1 MYSKPVVRIVA
12 NGDRFVEPGM
22 KQDTDSHF
30 LFHVVLEVLA
40 ITIRQENTKKGVTM
54 TLFSYGLILYLK
66 HPVECTR
73 KHIDP
78 VSSTVIFQDTE
89 SVFLK

>member
-1 MYSKPVVRIVA
+1 
-12 NGDRFVEPGM
+12 M

-54 TLFSYGLILYLK
+54 TKKVVKLSLFSYGLILYLK